1 MKQDTEQLRQL
12 AYDYLKDGRL
22 EYERGNT
29 DDSITLTEKA
39 KNTFETI
46 GDKKGCAS
54 SLNMLAVL
62 LGATGNGSMA
72 IDQLFQCIE
81 IAQKYGYPIY
91 EMMGYVNIGC
101 EYQVI
106 GAHEKALVYFN
117 LAEEVIRK
125 YHLYQDPNQKERVLG
140 AYINMQDSYMSLK
153 QYDMVEKFLILER
166 PLIENMP
173 DEEWIHFDYDVMES
187 RVNWVLGKKDLVYE
201 KLDYLIKCATEYTA
215 IGNYVQNFT
224 ELCQLLID
232 MQEYDK
238 WKQVIEIMERYSTKA
253 NMLDLKLFVNEMW
266 RKWYQTMDDM
276 PSYTKKCMELTDLY
290 NEKIEKDRYDKEA
303 AYDVRVALENNERE
317 RKQAKKKS
325 DTDQLTGV
333 FNRYKLGED
342 LAGFCKKDLQRLCVG
357 ILDIDCFKE
366 KNDTYGHLSGDD
378 CLKDIASI
386 IQDVVSKH
394 SGKVY
399 RYGGDEFLVVILNH
413 ENEAIKEIADQIRQ
427 KLMEK
432 AIPNENSRAGVHVT
446 LSQGYKNGKLSEN
459 KDFRTF
465 FDEADKIL
473 YRVKRGGRDNYIV
486 EE

>member
-1 MKQDTEQLRQL
+1 MKHDETQLRQL

-29 DDSITLTEKA
+29 DDSITLIEKA

-46 GDKKGCAS
+46 GDKEGYAA

-62 LGATGNGSMA
+62 LGASGNGSMA
-72 IDQLFQCIE
+72 IDLLFQCIE
-81 IAQKYGYPIY
+81 ISQKYGYPIY
-91 EMMGYVNIGC
+91 EMMGYANIGS

-106 GAHEKALVYFN
+106 GAHEKALIYFN
-117 LAEEVIRK
+117 QAKEVISR
-125 YHLYQDPNQKERVLG
+125 YHLDQDPEQKERVLG
-140 AYINMQDSYMSLK
+140 AYINMQDSYMALK
-153 QYDMVEKFLILER
+153 QYDMVEKYLILER
-166 PLIENMP
+166 PLIDYMQ
-173 DEEWIHFDYDVMES
+173 DEEWIRFDYDVMES
-187 RVNWVLGKKDLVYE
+187 RVNWMLGKKDPVYA
-201 KLDYLIKCATEYTA
+201 KLDYLIKSATEYTT

-224 ELCQLLID
+224 ELCELLID

-238 WKQVIEIMERYSTKA
+238 WKQVIEVMERYSTKA
-253 NMLDLKLFVNEMW
+253 NVLDLKLFVNEMW
-266 RKWYQTMDDM
+266 RKWYQTMDDI
-276 PSYTKKCMELTDLY
+276 PSYAKKCMELTDLY
-290 NEKIEKDRYDKEA
+290 NEKIQKDKSDKEA

-342 LAGFCKKDLQRLCVG
+342 IADICAKELERLCVG

-378 CLKDIASI
+378 CLKDIAGI
-386 IQDVVSKH
+386 IQEVVAEH

-399 RYGGDEFLVVILNH
+399 RYGGDEFLVVILDHDNK
-413 ENEAIKEIADQIRQ
+413 AIEGIADQIRQ

-432 AIPNENSRAGVHVT
+432 AIPNENSHAGVHVT
-446 LSQGYKNGKLSEN
+446 LSQGYKNGRMSEN
-459 KDFRTF
+459 MDFRAF

>member
-46 GDKKGCAS
+46 GDKEGCAS

-125 YHLYQDPNQKERVLG
+125 YHLDQDPNQKERVLG

-166 PLIENMP
+166 PLIEYMP
-173 DEEWIHFDYDVMES
+173 DEEWIRFDYDVMES

-215 IGNYVQNFT
+215 IGNYV
-224 ELCQLLID
+224 
-232 MQEYDK
+232 
-238 WKQVIEIMERYSTKA
+238 
-253 NMLDLKLFVNEMW
+253 
-266 RKWYQTMDDM
+266 
-276 PSYTKKCMELTDLY
+276 
-290 NEKIEKDRYDKEA
+290 
-303 AYDVRVALENNERE
+303 
-317 RKQAKKKS
+317 
-325 DTDQLTGV
+325 
-333 FNRYKLGED
+333 
-342 LAGFCKKDLQRLCVG
+342 
-357 ILDIDCFKE
+357 
-366 KNDTYGHLSGDD
+366 
-378 CLKDIASI
+378 
-386 IQDVVSKH
+386 
-394 SGKVY
+394 
-399 RYGGDEFLVVILNH
+399 
-413 ENEAIKEIADQIRQ
+413 
-427 KLMEK
+427 
-432 AIPNENSRAGVHVT
+432 
-446 LSQGYKNGKLSEN
+446 
-459 KDFRTF
+459 
-465 FDEADKIL
+465 
-473 YRVKRGGRDNYIV
+473 
-486 EE
+486 

>member
-46 GDKKGCAS
+46 GDKEGCAS

-125 YHLYQDPNQKERVLG
+125 YHLDQDPNQKERVLG

-166 PLIENMP
+166 PLIEYMP
-173 DEEWIHFDYDVMES
+173 DEERIRFDYDVMES

-201 KLDYLIKCATEYTA
+201 KLDYLIKSATEYTA

-253 NMLDLKLFVNEMW
+253 NVLDLKLFVNEMW

-394 SGKVY
+394 FGKVY
-399 RYGGDEFLVVILNH
+399 RYCGDEFLVVILNH